1 MVWDPGAHSTIE
13 ALDTA
18 SGVGHFS
25 YRGAPGHHI
34 FEIWRVGNVADTPS
48 RTA

>member
-1 MVWDPGAHSTIE
+1 MVWDRANRSTIE

-18 SGVGHFS
+18 QGVGHVS
-25 YRGAPGHHI
+25 YRSGSGHHI

-48 RTA
+48 KTA